1 MTEPMTDTGRVAYD
15 FAVLRAVPHVH
26 LGAFVPV
33 GVVVHARTAGYLG
46 MRVLTEPAE
55 LAARVPDVDH
65 ELLARYL
72 KACCAVAAGDPAAG
86 PVALAPTSERF
97 HWLTAPRSD
106 VLQSSPVHAGLAD
119 DPARA
124 LDELF
129 AAYVLGGGPRAE
141 RDA

>member
-1 MTEPMTDTGRVAYD
+1 MTDDGRIAYD

-46 MRVLTEPAE
+46 MRTLSDPAE
-55 LAARVPDVDH
+55 LASRVPDVDH

-72 KACCAVAAGDPAAG
+72 RSCCAVAAGDPAAG
-86 PVALAPTSERF
+86 PVALAPPSERF

-106 VLQSSPVHAGLAD
+106 VLQSSPVHAGLTD

-129 AAYVLGGGPRAE
+129 AAYVLGTEPRGGQGR
-141 RDA
+141 